1 MSLRAQKLL
10 AYGWGMGL
18 VLLSAWPAFRTP
30 RVDSYPLSTYPMFS
44 QRRGQPWLHRMVAV
58 DRAGIAAP
66 LPPRWIANA
75 ETLQAAAAVRRAV
88 DGGKGAMQALCTE
101 VISRIESEP
110 EFQHVRELRIQAV
123 QYDPLEYFQA
133 PGAPL
138 ATRTLH
144 NCRVRR

>member
-1 MSLRAQKLL
+1 MTLSAQKLL

-44 QRRGQPWLHRMVAV
+44 ERRGQPWLHRIVAV
-58 DRAGIAAP
+58 DRAGVSVP
-66 LPPRWIANA
+66 LPPSLIANA

-88 DGGKGAMQALCTE
+88 EGGKGAMRALCTE
-101 VISRIESEP
+101 VITRIESDP

-133 PGAPL
+133 LRAPL
-138 ATRTLH
+138 TTRTLH
-144 NCRVRR
+144 SCRVPR